1 MNDSLSKDKDLL
13 AAQVVYDYLQDH
25 PEFFQQYPQLLA
37 NLRLPHQQRGSVSL
51 VERQLELQRGKIQA
65 LEDDITRLMSVARH
79 NELIF
84 LAFNQLQAGLYQAKS
99 LADAEQSLQQFT
111 AAMPQVSECRLI
123 RLTDEQTAAQYQ
135 LLLSR
140 RLNAEGVY
148 LGRLNKEEQQ
158 SIFASHIHSVALLL
172 IQNADQPL
180 ALLAFGSELDD
191 HFQPAMD
198 KLFIGHLAIILA
210 QLLPAYDAA

>member
-84 LAFNQLQAGLYQAKS
+84 LAFNQLQASLYQAKS

-172 IQNADQPL
+172 IKNADQPL

>member
-51 VERQLELQRGKIQA
+51 VERQLELQREKIQA

-79 NELIF
+79 NEQIF
-84 LAFNQLQAGLYQAKS
+84 LAFNQLQAQLYQAKD
-99 LADAEQSLQQFT
+99 LQQAEASLQQFT
-111 AAMPQVSECRLI
+111 AAMPQVSECRLV
-123 RLTDEQTAAQYQ
+123 RFSQPQTHQPFQ

-140 RLNAEGVY
+140 RLNQQGVY

-158 SIFASHIHSVALLL
+158 GLFPANIHSVALILVS
-172 IQNADQPL
+172 NDDQPL
-180 ALLAFGSELDD
+180 ALLAFGSEQDD
-191 HFQPAMD
+191 HFQPEMD
-198 KLFIGHLAIILA
+198 KLFVSHLANILA
-210 QLLPAYDAA
+210 QLIPGYDAA

>member
-13 AAQVVYDYLQDH
+13 AAHVVYDYLQDH

-51 VERQLELQRGKIQA
+51 VERQLELQRSKIQA
-65 LEDDITRLMSVARH
+65 LEDDITRLMSLARQ

-172 IQNADQPL
+172 VQNADQPL

-191 HFQPAMD
+191 HFQPSMD

>member
-13 AAQVVYDYLQDH
+13 AAHVVYDYLQDH

-51 VERQLELQRGKIQA
+51 VERQLELQRSKIQA
-65 LEDDITRLMSVARH
+65 LEDDITRLMSVARQ
-79 NELIF
+79 NEQIF
-84 LAFNQLQAGLYQAKS
+84 LAFNQLQAGLYQAKN
-99 LADAEQSLQQFT
+99 LADAEHSLQQFT

-158 SIFASHIHSVALLL
+158 CIFASHIHSVALLL
-172 IQNADQPL
+172 VQNAEQPL

>member
-13 AAQVVYDYLQDH
+13 AAHVVYDYLQDH

-51 VERQLELQRGKIQA
+51 VERQLELQRSKIQA
-65 LEDDITRLMSVARH
+65 LEDDITRLMSLARQ

-172 IQNADQPL
+172 VQNADQPL

>member
-13 AAQVVYDYLQDH
+13 AAHVVYDYLQDH

-51 VERQLELQRGKIQA
+51 VERQLELQRSKIQA
-65 LEDDITRLMSVARH
+65 LEDDITRLMSLARQ

-172 IQNADQPL
+172 VQNAEQPL

-191 HFQPAMD
+191 HFQPSMD

>member
-111 AAMPQVSECRLI
+111 AAMPHVSECRLI

-140 RLNAEGVY
+140 RLNADGVY

-158 SIFASHIHSVALLL
+158 SLFASHIHSVALLL
-172 IQNADQPL
+172 VQSASQPL

>member
-123 RLTDEQTAAQYQ
+123 RLTDEQTAAEYQ

>member
-13 AAQVVYDYLQDH
+13 AAHVVYDYLQDH

-51 VERQLELQRGKIQA
+51 VERQLELQREKIQA

-79 NELIF
+79 NEQIF
-84 LAFNQLQAGLYQAKS
+84 LAFNQLQAGLYQAKN
-99 LADAEQSLQQFT
+99 LADAEHSLQQFT

-123 RLTDEQTAAQYQ
+123 RLADEQTAAQYQ

-140 RLNAEGVY
+140 RLNADGVY

-172 IQNADQPL
+172 IQDAEQPL

-191 HFQPAMD
+191 HFQPSMD